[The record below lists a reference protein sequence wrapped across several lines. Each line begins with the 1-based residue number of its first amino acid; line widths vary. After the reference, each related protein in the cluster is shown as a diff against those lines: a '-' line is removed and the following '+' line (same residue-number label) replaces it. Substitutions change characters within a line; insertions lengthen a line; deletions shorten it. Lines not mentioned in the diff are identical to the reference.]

1 MKLCQIGENPS
12 PRTPLGIFRFG
23 QDACLPLGKTL
34 PFVRTLA
41 MRSGMKVKLLPVL
54 LLAGILAG
62 VAVGTTGCV
71 AVGAALADDALS
83 KDDRKEFQK

>member
-1 MKLCQIGENPS
+1 
-12 PRTPLGIFRFG
+12 
-23 QDACLPLGKTL
+23 
-34 PFVRTLA
+34 
-41 MRSGMKVKLLPVL
+41 MKVKLLPVL

-83 KDDRKEFQK
+83 KDDRKEFQKMNLEREKAGLKPLTRDEWKHKRYAGEKVQKKD